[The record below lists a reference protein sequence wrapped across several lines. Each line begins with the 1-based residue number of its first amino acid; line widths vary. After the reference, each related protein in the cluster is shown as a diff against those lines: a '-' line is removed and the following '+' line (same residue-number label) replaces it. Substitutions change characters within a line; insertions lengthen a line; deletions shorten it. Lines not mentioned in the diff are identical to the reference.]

1 MKTISTLFLM
11 LVIAFNLQAQD
22 ATPLSESQFETLRNE
37 VEVQSYDSK
46 RLAKAKELSDAHYLY
61 VNQIKAI
68 LQTLSLSG
76 NKMEYAKYAYTTVLD
91 AENYENLHSLF
102 RRDSEID
109 ELKAYV
115 SKRKPPVVPK
125 KDVKKDTEKEVVSDN
140 ENTTSN
146 TSSTTTSS
154 TTTTTKIVKKSS
166 GPTPMTDQEFAKA
179 KREVE
184 GEPYESKKLR
194 RAKQVSDANY
204 MICAQVVELMG
215 VLSFE
220 SSRMEYAEY
229 AYAKTYN
236 QADYEVVK
244 EGLSHSKDKEAL
256 GAFIKKQTVADYSVV
271 EEVVEE
277 NTTSENTGGG
287 ATVAGMSDDD
297 FGHVKAEVLKQ
308 SSDSKK
314 LEKAKQF
321 TSRAYLSS
329 AQIKEIVDLFL
340 FEENRLEFAK
350 YAYSKASDKDNY
362 GLVKEALEKES
373 HAKLDE
379 HLKTAPKTDDVK
391 VTTEPS
397 ELSSED
403 FAALLKKIKA
413 QSLESHKLDKAKIV
427 VDRAQVNT
435 SQIKQIMDLFDKE
448 ESRLEFAKYAYPRT
462 LDKDNYN
469 VVRETLYKSTNK
481 YTLDRFIKDH
491 K

>member
-1 MKTISTLFLM
+1 MKTVSTLFLM

-22 ATPLSESQFETLRNE
+22 ATPLSESKFETLRDE
-37 VEVQSYDSK
+37 VAVQSYDSK
-46 RLAKAKELSDAHYLY
+46 RLSKAKELSDAHYLY

-68 LQTLSLSG
+68 IETLSLSG
-76 NKMEYAKYAYTTVLD
+76 SKMEYAKYAYTTVLD
-91 AENYENLHSLF
+91 AENYDKLYALF
-102 RRDSEID
+102 RRDSEVE

-115 SKRKPPVVPK
+115 SKRKPPVIAK
-125 KDVKKDTEKEVVSDN
+125 KEVEKEVVKDN
-140 ENTTSN
+140 TSTNSTVSN
-146 TSSTTTSS
+146 TNSTTSS
-154 TTTTTKIVKKSS
+154 VTTTKTTVKKSS
-166 GPTPMTDQEFAKA
+166 GPIPMTDQEFAIA

-204 MICAQVVELMG
+204 MLCNQVVELMG

-236 QADYEVVK
+236 QGDYEVVK

-256 GAFIKKQTVADYSVV
+256 GAFLKKQTVADYSVI
-271 EEVVEE
+271 EVVEE
-277 NTTSENTGGG
+277 NTATNNTDGGS
-287 ATVAGMSDDD
+287 TVGGMSDDD
-297 FGHVKAEVLKQ
+297 FTHVKTEVLKQ

-321 TSRAYLSS
+321 ISRTYLSS
-329 AQIKEIVDLFL
+329 VQVKEVVDLFL
-340 FEENRLEFAK
+340 FEENRLDFAK
-350 YAYSKASDKDNY
+350 FAFSKVSDKDNY
-362 GLVKEALEKES
+362 GLVKEALEKDS
-373 HAKLDE
+373 HVKLE
-379 HLKTAPKTDDVK
+379 EYINAAPKGDEVT

-413 QSLESHKLDKAKIV
+413 QSLESHKLDKARIV
-427 VDRAQVNT
+427 VDRAHVNT

-462 LDKDNYN
+462 LDKENYK

-481 YTLDRFIKDH
+481 YTLDRYIKDH